1 LYATA
6 SQLQKTALVVD
17 DSRTARVIL
26 SRMLEN
32 HDLQVDTAESA
43 EQALEHL
50 RHHRPNVIFMDHM
63 MPGMD
68 GLQAVQEIKKDPRTA
83 TIPILMYTAK
93 QGEVYMGEARALG
106 AVGILS
112 KQVRPAE
119 VFEVLLGLGLVT
131 DRRERTAEL
140 RDGNASVSELFADEE
155 HEQPE
160 PPPPTPVVQPAVD
173 MALLRSSIAELMDD
187 YLHRY
192 RQEMTGVRDAVEKG
206 YSGALDLAV
215 DRIHEDLQ
223 TQKALV
229 ETLTTTTASAK
240 RQSRLFRWP
249 IALSLLLAGVVVW
262 LFVRSVDLDNSL
274 AQAATREELL
284 LETVTWA
291 MNLDGEFDF
300 DAPAFGEEALARM
313 HELVTR
319 LRWAGFKGTLRL
331 EGHVGRFCLSGDS
344 TTGFAAATPD
354 LPASQ
359 CSQVGQSAE
368 IAIAMGEAM
377 SGGFSDYLDRFEMEG
392 THDIVVAVVSLGD
405 EVPKRPYP
413 KSASDVTAGEW
424 NEIAQQN
431 QRVEVHLLPE

>member
-1 LYATA
+1 LYATV

-17 DSRTARVIL
+17 DSKTARVIL

-32 HDLQVDTAESA
+32 HGLEVDTAESA
-43 EQALEHL
+43 EQALEYL
-50 RHHRPNVIFMDHM
+50 RHDRPNVIFMDHM

-68 GLQAVQEIKKDPRTA
+68 GLQAVQEIKKDLRTA

-119 VFEVLLGLGLVT
+119 VFKVLVGLGLAS
-131 DRRERTAEL
+131 DRREKTVEL
-140 RDGNASVSELFADEE
+140 RDANEPVSQLFVDE
-155 HEQPE
+155 HNEQAE
-160 PPPPTPVVQPAVD
+160 PSPPTPVVQPAVD
-173 MALLRSSIAELMDD
+173 MALLRNSIAELMDD

-192 RQEMTGVRDAVEKG
+192 RQEMTGVREAVEKG
-206 YSGALDLAV
+206 YRSALDLAV
-215 DRIHEDLQ
+215 DRIQEDLQ
-223 TQKALV
+223 SQKALV
-229 ETLTTTTASAK
+229 ETLNTTAASAK
-240 RQSRLFRWP
+240 RQSRMFRWP

-300 DAPAFGEEALARM
+300 DAPAFGEEALAGV

-331 EGHVGRFCLSGDS
+331 EGHVGRFCLSGD
-344 TTGFAAATPD
+344 TTIGFAPAVSN
-354 LPASQ
+354 LPAVQ

-368 IAIAMGEAM
+368 IAMAMSEAM
-377 SGGFSDYLDRFEMEG
+377 SDGFSDYLDRFEIEG
-392 THDIVVAVVSLGD
+392 AEDIVIDVVPLGD
-405 EVPKRPYP
+405 DVPKRPYP
-413 KSASDVTAGEW
+413 KSTSDVTAGEW